1 MKIDSDYYKYRR
13 FGVRGPEGVQVF
25 FSFVPL
31 TFLIKI
37 KEIGREGYEVRKIS
51 GYETMIHARTCMR
64 VMCARPRV

>member
-1 MKIDSDYYKYRR
+1 MNYCIYRCFEVR
-13 FGVRGPEGVQVF
+13 GTEGVRSF
-25 FSFVPL
+25 FRLRTL

-51 GYETMIHARTCMR
+51 GYETMIHARMCMR